1 MGPWNFLY
9 SYFYYQKNWLNILID
24 DPLLSNITK
33 LEQKKKMAYFI
44 KDYQST
50 LNFVKAEVFF
60 KIYFSYIKDL
70 VNKEM
75 VKFSPKKENCCL
87 QVCLG
92 CYD

>member
-9 SYFYYQKNWLNILID
+9 SYLYYQKNWLNIFID

-33 LEQKKKMAYFI
+33 LEQNKMAYYI

-50 LNFVKAEVFF
+50 LNFVKAKVFF
-60 KIYFSYIKDL
+60 KIYFSYIKNL

-75 VKFSPKKENCCL
+75 VK
-87 QVCLG
+87 
-92 CYD
+92 

>member
-9 SYFYYQKNWLNILID
+9 SYLYYQKNWLNILID

-33 LEQKKKMAYFI
+33 LEPKRKKKKMAYYV

-60 KIYFSYIKDL
+60 KIYISYIKNL
-70 VNKEM
+70 VDKKM
-75 VKFSPKKENCCL
+75 VK
-87 QVCLG
+87 
-92 CYD
+92 